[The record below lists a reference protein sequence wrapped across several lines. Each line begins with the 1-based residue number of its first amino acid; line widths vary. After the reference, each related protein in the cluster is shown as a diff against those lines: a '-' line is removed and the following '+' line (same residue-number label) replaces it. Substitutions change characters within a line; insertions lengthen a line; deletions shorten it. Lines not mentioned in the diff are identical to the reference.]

1 MGNVLPNLEGD
12 YFLGG
17 LLGLERYMYFNCTN
31 SIDYSKLFQKPI
43 IYHNQ

>member
-17 LLGLERYMYFNCTN
+17 LLGLERYFNCTN